1 MRFSVTTL
9 HVYALVLLVV
19 AALSGCTLLRKG
31 VHKDYALSPETR
43 PLEVPPDLNI
53 PATSGEGK
61 ILPQVSSIPQEQVSD
76 SISAKSG
83 FTIAGDR
90 DKVFINVGKAL
101 VDIPD
106 VIISSKAQAL
116 GFYDVS
122 YWDEKFLVRVAR
134 SGTGSAISVVDSRG
148 MPATGKAAIQL
159 IGLLKTKLAR

>member
-61 ILPQVSSIPQEQVSD
+61 YCPKYLRYLRNRYQIQSQLKVVLPLLVTATRYLSTWVRRW
-76 SISAKSG
+76 SISQMSLSRAK
-83 FTIAGDR
+83 R
-90 DKVFINVGKAL
+90 R
-101 VDIPD
+101 P
-106 VIISSKAQAL
+106 
-116 GFYDVS
+116 
-122 YWDEKFLVRVAR
+122 
-134 SGTGSAISVVDSRG
+134 
-148 MPATGKAAIQL
+148 
-159 IGLLKTKLAR
+159 

>member
-1 MRFSVTTL
+1 M
-9 HVYALVLLVV
+9 
-19 AALSGCTLLRKG
+19 
-31 VHKDYALSPETR
+31 
-43 PLEVPPDLNI
+43 
-53 PATSGEGK
+53 
-61 ILPQVSSIPQEQVSD
+61 LPQASSIPQEQVSD

-148 MPATGKAAIQL
+148 ILSDWKSCDSTHRSAQNQACSL
-159 IGLLKTKLAR
+159 ICCCQ